1 MVTKKTD
8 PNSGHRRRLKQ
19 RFLKS
24 SIDGFHDYEV
34 VELLLTYA
42 IPRRDVKP
50 LAKGLLAHFK
60 GLKGLLEAPAD
71 ELGDI
76 SGVGDNTA
84 VLVSVIKEVAA
95 AYLKEQAERNRP
107 IRSADDVIDFL
118 GFSLSEETTEKFLAL
133 YLNSKNEV
141 LGTETLFTGPLKY
154 GSLSPRKAIETAFK
168 YNARSMIFVHCL
180 PDGRITP
187 TNVERN
193 LSEELQHAASAVDI
207 LVHDHIIAGKDTH
220 LSAREIGW
228 LKGA

>member
-1 MVTKKTD
+1 MVSKNAS
-8 PNSGHRRRLKQ
+8 PNTGHRKRLKE

-24 SIDGFHDYEV
+24 SLDGFHDYEV

-50 LAKGLLAHFK
+50 LAKGLVTRFK
-60 GLKGLLEAPAD
+60 GLKGLFEASGE
-71 ELGDI
+71 ELAGL

-84 VLVSVIKEVAA
+84 VLISVVKEVAA
-95 AYLKEQAERNRP
+95 AYLKEQAERNKP
-107 IRSADDVIDFL
+107 IRSPEDVIEFL
-118 GFSLSEETTEKFLAL
+118 GFALCEETSEKFFSI

-141 LGTETLFTGPLKY
+141 LGFETLFDGPLKY
-154 GSLSPRKAIETAFK
+154 GSLSPRKVIETAFK
-168 YNARSMIFVHCL
+168 YNARSMIFVHSL
-180 PDGRITP
+180 PDGKANP
-187 TNVERN
+187 TNTERN
-193 LSEELQHAASAVDI
+193 LTEELQHAASAVDI

>member
-1 MVTKKTD
+1 M
-8 PNSGHRRRLKQ
+8 
-19 RFLKS
+19 
-24 SIDGFHDYEV
+24 
-34 VELLLTYA
+34 
-42 IPRRDVKP
+42 
-50 LAKGLLAHFK
+50 AHFK

-71 ELGDI
+71 ELGGL

-118 GFSLSEETTEKFLAL
+118 GFTLSEETTEKFLAL